1 MRNLTEQQ
9 QKFLDVLY
17 EEARGDVRLAM
28 KLAGYSSTTPSKIVT
43 NSLAE
48 EITDLTQRF
57 IAQSSTKAVYS
68 MFEVMQ
74 DPTKLG
80 NKDKMLAAKDI
91 LDRAGFSK
99 VEKMEIRAKEPVFIL
114 PAKRHEE
121 DENDDEE

>member
-17 EEARGDVRLAM
+17 EEARGDVRAAM
-28 KLAGYSSTTPSKIVT
+28 KIAGYSNTTPSKSVT
-43 NSLAE
+43 SALAE

-91 LDRAGFSK
+91 LDRAGFNK
-99 VEKMEIRAKEPVFIL
+99 VEKVELKAKEPVFII

-121 DENDDEE
+121 DETDDEE

>member
-17 EEARGDVRLAM
+17 EEAKGDVRLAM

-43 NSLAE
+43 NSLSE
-48 EITDLTQRF
+48 EITELTQRF

-91 LDRAGFSK
+91 LDRAGFGKVDK
-99 VEKMEIRAKEPVFIL
+99 VELKAKEPVFIL

-121 DENDDEE
+121 DEVDDEE

>member
-17 EEARGDVRLAM
+17 EEAKGDVRLAM
-28 KLAGYSSTTPSKIVT
+28 KLAGYSPTTPSKAVT
-43 NSLAE
+43 NPLAE
-48 EITDLTQRF
+48 EITELTQRF

-91 LDRAGFSK
+91 LDRAGFVKVDK
-99 VEKMEIRAKEPVFIL
+99 VEVRSKEPVFIL
-114 PAKRHEE
+114 PAKRTEE
-121 DENDDEE
+121 DDSDTEE